1 MNDQLLFSI
10 GEVSSIVGLSRHTIR
25 AWERRHQLVEPRRTA
40 SGQRRY
46 TPDDVA
52 LLLQVKHA
60 ASRHGL
66 SLKVASRS
74 AQGGLSVP
82 EVEARRPPVIGG
94 GTAWEQAA
102 DRPVGWPVWRLAV
115 DLMPHVMLLLDVEGT
130 VRGANLAASE
140 AVGVECD
147 RMLGQRFT
155 ELIGAGAGDAGLE
168 ASLRRAYLQPRSL
181 ELELDGR
188 RGARRW
194 AFDCRPFSYQGR
206 PWLAVFGQPC
216 DDRLAGSASGEAAT
230 GSPPAGRPSRP
241 GPAARAPRRAASR
254 PGPA

>member
-1 MNDQLLFSI
+1 MNDQLMFSI

-25 AWERRHQLVEPRRTA
+25 AWERRHQLVEPQRTP

-66 SLKVASRS
+66 SLKIASRS
-74 AQGGLSVP
+74 AQGGLSLP
-82 EVEARRPPVIGG
+82 DVEARRAPVIGG
-94 GTAWEQAA
+94 GTAPGQAA

-115 DLMPHVMLLLDVEGT
+115 DLMPQVMLLLDVEGT

-140 AVGVECD
+140 AIGVECD

-155 ELIGAGAGDAGLE
+155 ELVAAGASDAGLE
-168 ASLRRAYLQPRSL
+168 ASLRRAYLQPCDL
-181 ELELDGR
+181 ELELDGPG
-188 RGARRW
+188 GARRW
-194 AFDCRPFSYQGR
+194 AFHCRPFSYQGR
-206 PWLAVFGQPC
+206 PWVAVFGQPSG
-216 DDRLAGSASGEAAT
+216 DRLPAAASGALVT
-230 GSPPAGRPSRP
+230 GSRTAGRP
-241 GPAARAPRRAASR
+241 GPPAPVGRARRRAASH